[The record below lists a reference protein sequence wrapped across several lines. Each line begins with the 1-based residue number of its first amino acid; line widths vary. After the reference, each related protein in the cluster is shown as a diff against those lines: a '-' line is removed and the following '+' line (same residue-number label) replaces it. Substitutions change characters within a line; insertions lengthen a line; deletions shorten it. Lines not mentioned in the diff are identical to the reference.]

1 MNMLDIAPSI
11 DLRGTHRPLAHPTA
25 PRAPAKIESVDLSGP
40 ARIQRDLL
48 MSLTRSEPVRM
59 DLVQRVR
66 VDIATGTYEDD
77 IEKKTDAI
85 LDELWPDMAIA

>member
-1 MNMLDIAPSI
+1 
-11 DLRGTHRPLAHPTA
+11 
-25 PRAPAKIESVDLSGP
+25 
-40 ARIQRDLL
+40 